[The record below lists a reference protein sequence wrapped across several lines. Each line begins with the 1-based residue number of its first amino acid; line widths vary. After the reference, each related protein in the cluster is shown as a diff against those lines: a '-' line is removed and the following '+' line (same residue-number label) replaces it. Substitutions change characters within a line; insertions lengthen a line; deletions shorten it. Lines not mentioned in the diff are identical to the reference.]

1 MQPKCNS
8 LFFHQM
14 ESITLKLTDAFVHNQ
29 LAHLHSVS
37 QQSWGEGAITHW
49 NINPDP
55 NSSLNPNTNSNFN
68 PNPKHNP
75 YSRPKPKPNPT
86 LILTPALTS
95 TLTSTPTLTLTN
107 YYGESPAVP

>member
-14 ESITLKLTDAFVHNQ
+14 ELKLTDAFVHNQ
-29 LAHLHSVS
+29 LAHLHSLS
-37 QQSWGEGAITHW
+37 QQSWGEGVITHW
-49 NINPDP
+49 NINPNP

-68 PNPKHNP
+68 PNPKHNL
-75 YSRPKPKPNPT
+75 YSKPNPKPNPT

-95 TLTSTPTLTLTN
+95 TLTLTN
-107 YYGESPAVP
+107 CYGESPAVP